1 MYINPVSTRLTN
13 CTFLP
18 ASEKKT
24 KHSVKVNMLLTTFSP
39 GSKRRL
45 AELSH
50 ELSLAQK
57 ISLGS
62 MWLLAAFF
70 GATAC
75 FPEKVTQSN
84 KHCQG
89 SCEPLRL
96 G

>member
-1 MYINPVSTRLTN
+1 
-13 CTFLP
+13 
-18 ASEKKT
+18 
-24 KHSVKVNMLLTTFSP
+24 MLLTIFNS

-45 AELSH
+45 AELSN

-75 FPEKVTQSN
+75 FPEKVTRSKKQAL
-84 KHCQG
+84 
-89 SCEPLRL
+89 SCELLRFERL
-96 G
+96 L